1 VEQLEANI
9 GAVDGDITD
18 AELARVKE
26 LHAAW
31 RAEGRW

>member
-1 VEQLEANI
+1 VLA
-9 GAVDGDITD
+9 ADADLD
-18 AELARVKE
+18 AEELRRIKL